1 MTKIT
6 ITIKDDERS
15 FSATVDPSVEDVIQ
29 AVDAALQGLGW
40 HYNTVRNTIYE
51 LYREKMEADD
61 MLDDT
66 FSDEEE
72 QEYLQEKINQAT
84 PRWRGV
90 NTQKFMDE
98 VRGREPMEYRIKW
111 RYKEGNKCGYGEWGR
126 DKRAKEEAARFANEN
141 HPDIEHY
148 IEERL
153 INYEEE

>member
-51 LYREKMEADD
+51 LYWEIMEADD

-66 FSDEEE
+66 FSDEQE
-72 QEYLQEKINQAT
+72 QE
-84 PRWRGV
+84 
-90 NTQKFMDE
+90 
-98 VRGREPMEYRIKW
+98 
-111 RYKEGNKCGYGEWGR
+111 
-126 DKRAKEEAARFANEN
+126 
-141 HPDIEHY
+141 
-148 IEERL
+148 
-153 INYEEE
+153 